1 MDELTIMALMMAGVK
16 PETLVKVEIAVKS
29 MKIRHNSERKV
40 YLARDRMESE
50 SADLSEL
57 SKLMDLDKNLVA
69 VRTR

>member
-1 MDELTIMALMMAGVK
+1 MDELTIMALMMSGVS

-50 SADLSEL
+50 SVDTSEL
-57 SKLMDLDKNLVA
+57 SKLLNLDTNVVS
-69 VRTR
+69 VRSR